1 MRLCVLRWMIFW
13 HILILNFMMMKRN
26 SLILF
31 MHFESGLH
39 TRRDSTGVFCCRR
52 SSRLPSTTAK
62 VASPLRLTKAAIYP
76 LPLSRAPHLSS
87 PFLFYSLA
95 CEGICT
101 IRMAKGLVW
110 ATTEDLARNRAKVL
124 SLYRQILRSLNSPEL
139 LLTHAARLAKKAEVR
154 SIFLFG
160 AEERSLHNIAD
171 LIDAANYSLSI
182 LKQGRLP

>member
-1 MRLCVLRWMIFW
+1 MEKGGAMQV
-13 HILILNFMMMKRN
+13 
-26 SLILF
+26 
-31 MHFESGLH
+31 
-39 TRRDSTGVFCCRR
+39 
-52 SSRLPSTTAK
+52 TAN
-62 VASPLRLTKAAIYP
+62 
-76 LPLSRAPHLSS
+76 
-87 PFLFYSLA
+87 
-95 CEGICT
+95 EGICT

-182 LKQGRLP
+182 LKQGRLPYLM

>member
-1 MRLCVLRWMIFW
+1 MVDDFAQG
-13 HILILNFMMMKRN
+13 F
-26 SLILF
+26 
-31 MHFESGLH
+31 GLA
-39 TRRDSTGVFCCRR
+39 TFPN
-52 SSRLPSTTAK
+52 PSFVHDFICFALGEGSQ
-62 VASPLRLTKAAIYP
+62 V
-76 LPLSRAPHLSS
+76 
-87 PFLFYSLA
+87 
-95 CEGICT
+95 EGICT
-101 IRMAKGLVW
+101 IRMAKGLIW

-139 LLTHAARLAKKAEVR
+139 PLTHAARLAKKAEVH